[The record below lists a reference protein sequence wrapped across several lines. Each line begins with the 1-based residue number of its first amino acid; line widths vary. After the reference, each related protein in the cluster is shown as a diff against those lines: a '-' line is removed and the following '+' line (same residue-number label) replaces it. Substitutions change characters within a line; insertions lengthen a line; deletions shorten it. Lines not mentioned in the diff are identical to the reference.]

1 MLAVAIKTKY
11 LFNGK
16 ELQQQEFSDGS
27 GLEEYDYKYR
37 FYDQQLGVFHSQD
50 RLAEKFS
57 YMSPYQFC
65 SNNPIWL
72 REIDGLEGV
81 KYTETEKNGEKKTI
95 VEKNVVVLTKKT
107 KEIPKNASKKTIA
120 KIQRQNAGIVQSN
133 QDRIEKART
142 ELNDYYNGGDGG
154 AKDSKGQ
161 AVVFKFN
168 VIGVPDFDKNG
179 LDDKAISGNYSKI
192 GYNNSIEGLSPFD
205 PNVTLK
211 APAAVFTNDFPGADP
226 GKTNGP
232 VAMSVSE
239 SAPNGTL
246 AHEVLHTLG
255 LSDNGYTKG
264 GLLNNPPEPI
274 SSWEVDQVLKFSYDK
289 KK

>member
-1 MLAVAIKTKY
+1 MAGISNKAMLAVAIKTKY

-107 KEIPKNASKKTIA
+107 KEIPKNASKK
-120 KIQRQNAGIVQSN
+120 
-133 QDRIEKART
+133 
-142 ELNDYYNGGDGG
+142 
-154 AKDSKGQ
+154 
-161 AVVFKFN
+161 
-168 VIGVPDFDKNG
+168 
-179 LDDKAISGNYSKI
+179 
-192 GYNNSIEGLSPFD
+192 NNR
-205 PNVTLK
+205 
-211 APAAVFTNDFPGADP
+211 
-226 GKTNGP
+226 
-232 VAMSVSE
+232 
-239 SAPNGTL
+239 
-246 AHEVLHTLG
+246 
-255 LSDNGYTKG
+255 
-264 GLLNNPPEPI
+264 
-274 SSWEVDQVLKFSYDK
+274 
-289 KK
+289 